1 MAERL
6 RTPVGEPYGTGGRGP
21 SPYGT
26 GSGGQSPYGT
36 DIDGP
41 FPYGADPGG
50 PSPYRTAVE
59 GLRTYRMV
67 AAMWIRSTMAYR
79 ASFALTLFTSF
90 CVTFFDFVVIL
101 LMFGQ
106 VRGLGGFSFA
116 EVAFLYGST
125 GTAFGAA
132 DLTMGSL
139 QRMGRR
145 IRDGSLDVFLLR
157 PVPLLAQVAADKFAL
172 RRLGRVLQGLMVL
185 VWSLV
190 LLRDEVAWSW
200 EKVLMVPGMVVCGAV
215 IFMAVM
221 VLGASALFW
230 LQDASEVTNAFTY
243 GGNTLLQ
250 YPPAVFAQDLVK
262 GVVYVVPL
270 AFVNWLPALYVLGR
284 PAPAGVPSWAAFA
297 PPFVA
302 LVCCAVAGLAWRTGV
317 RAYRSTGS

>member
-1 MAERL
+1 MAESLLTGEAPHGTAPGASASGRAGDAL
-6 RTPVGEPYGTGGRGP
+6 R
-21 SPYGT
+21 
-26 GSGGQSPYGT
+26 
-36 DIDGP
+36 
-41 FPYGADPGG
+41 A
-50 PSPYRTAVE
+50 
-59 GLRTYRMV
+59 YRMV
-67 AAMWIRSTMAYR
+67 AGMWIRSTMTYR
-79 ASFALTLFTSF
+79 ASFALTLVTSF

-116 EVAFLYGST
+116 EVAFLYGTT
-125 GTAFGAA
+125 GTAFGIA
-132 DLTMGSL
+132 DLTLGSL

-157 PVPLLAQVAADKFAL
+157 PAPLLAQVAADKFAL

-190 LLRDEVAWSW
+190 LLRGEVAWSW
-200 EKVLMVPGMVVCGAV
+200 TKVLMVPGMVVCGAV

-221 VLGASALFW
+221 VLGASTIFW
-230 LQDASEVTNAFTY
+230 LQDAAEVTNSFTY

-250 YPPAVFAQDLVK
+250 YPPTVFAQDLVK

-284 PAPAGVPSWAAFA
+284 PAPPGVPAWTAFA
-297 PPFVA
+297 APLVA
-302 LVCCAVAGLAWRTGV
+302 LACCGIAGLAWRAGV
-317 RAYRSTGS
+317 RSYRSTGS

>member
-1 MAERL
+1 
-6 RTPVGEPYGTGGRGP
+6 
-21 SPYGT
+21 
-26 GSGGQSPYGT
+26 
-36 DIDGP
+36 
-41 FPYGADPGG
+41 
-50 PSPYRTAVE
+50 
-59 GLRTYRMV
+59 MV
-67 AAMWIRSTMAYR
+67 AAMWIRSTLAYR
-79 ASFALTLFTSF
+79 ASFALTLFSSF

-106 VRGLGGFSFA
+106 VQGLGGFSFA
-116 EVAFLYGST
+116 EVAFLYGTT
-125 GTAFGAA
+125 GTAFGIA
-132 DLTMGSL
+132 DLALGSL

-157 PVPLLAQVAADKFAL
+157 PAPLLAQVAADTFAL

-190 LLRDEVAWSW
+190 LLRDEVAWTW
-200 EKVLMVPGMVVCGAV
+200 GKTLMVPGMVGCGAV

-230 LQDASEVTNAFTY
+230 LQDAAEVTNSFTY

-250 YPPAVFAQDLVK
+250 YPPTVFAQDLVK
-262 GVVYVVPL
+262 GVVFVVPL

-297 PPFVA
+297 SPPVA
-302 LVCCAVAGLAWRTGV
+302 LVCCAVAGLAWRAGV
-317 RAYRSTGS
+317 RSYRSTGS